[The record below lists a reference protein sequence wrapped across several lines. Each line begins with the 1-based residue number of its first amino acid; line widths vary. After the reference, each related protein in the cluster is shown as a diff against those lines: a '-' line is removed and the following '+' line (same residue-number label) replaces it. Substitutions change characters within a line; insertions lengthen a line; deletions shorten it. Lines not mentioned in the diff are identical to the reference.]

1 MSNLITAIESDPTD
15 PNNRRVYVNEACIAT
30 LHISNI
36 EMLGIELDQQWTDEL
51 EFAIETM
58 QANEKARSM
67 ALQLVSRRAWSKKEL
82 ANRLIKR
89 GCQSSIAK
97 QITEEL
103 AEDGWLDDLAY
114 AGACIREWLRVEPAS
129 RRWLTHK
136 LFEKG
141 ISEPT
146 ASESIAEELGEG
158 SEQDAATELAVIRIA
173 KTSSLDLETARRR
186 VIAAL
191 QRRGFSSD
199 VASEAYRRAT

>member
-1 MSNLITAIESDPTD
+1 MSNQVTAIEPDPTD
-15 PNNRRVYVNEACIAT
+15 PNNRRVFVNETCIAT
-30 LHISNI
+30 LHVSNI
-36 EMLGIELDQQWTDEL
+36 EILGIELDQQWTEEL
-51 EFAIETM
+51 AFAVETLH
-58 QANEKARSM
+58 ANEKARAT

-82 ANRLIKR
+82 ANRLVKR
-89 GCQSSIAK
+89 GCQSSTAK

-129 RRWLTHK
+129 RRWITHK
-136 LFEKG
+136 LFDKG
-141 ISEPT
+141 ITEPT
-146 ASESIAEELGEG
+146 ASQSIADELGEG

-173 KTSSLDLETARRR
+173 KTSSLDHETARRR